1 MLVEL
6 HYKGSGTP
14 FMINTDHIV
23 RIDGS
28 DMVLDGIDS
37 VSTWNAEQRMYQ
49 YGYLSVMESYEEIKK
64 AIRYV
69 EFQNWM
75 ANMHENG

>member
-6 HYKGSGTP
+6 HYKGSGIP
-14 FMINTDHIV
+14 FLINTDHIV
-23 RIDGS
+23 RIEGS
-28 DMVLDGIDS
+28 EMVLDGVDS
-37 VSTWNAEQRMYQ
+37 VSTWNTEQRIYQ
-49 YGYLSVMESYEEIKK
+49 YAYVSVMESYDEIKK

-75 ANMHENG
+75 ANMPEKG